1 MCALW
6 WMCLRNWSSL
16 SAPRQIDSF
25 LYHIFQLFSINQ
37 AILIHMCILHVVLQD
52 WTSAVNLLID
62 GCSKLARHELS
73 RVCHMYNHV
82 LSIVHSGPGLQTV
95 LSFASTKSAASSLCE
110 KFCTLSQAKNALAS
124 FACSMRANTVTALHS
139 IDTKKQPE

>member
-73 RVCHMYNHV
+73 RVCHVYNHV

-110 KFCTLSQAKNALAS
+110 KFCTK
-124 FACSMRANTVTALHS
+124 H
-139 IDTKKQPE
+139 